1 MSRKILKIIIVLGV
15 LAAAA
20 FFLPGFI
27 KENNSD
33 MEKTSE
39 FVKPFYGDIKV
50 AVSTTGVVEPQNRLE
65 IKPPIAGRVDE
76 ILVEEGQSVKTGDI
90 LALMSSTER
99 AALLDSARL
108 KGETEMEYW
117 QEVYKAAP
125 LIAPIDGKVI
135 VRSVEPGQTVTTG
148 DAVIVLSDRLIVQ
161 ADVDETD
168 VGKINLGQKAVVS
181 LDAYP
186 EIKVNAVV
194 DHISYE
200 SKVVNNVT
208 IYEVDI
214 LPESIP
220 EVFRSGMSANVDV
233 IVAERK
239 NVMLI
244 PAEAVTAEGS
254 RKTVT
259 VKNEKTGEIKTTDIS
274 AGLSDSENIEVLSG
288 LKEDDTV
295 LVKNGSYRPPQK
307 KSVSS
312 PFMPPGRKGKK

>member
-1 MSRKILKIIIVLGV
+1 MSRKIFKVIIVLAI

-20 FFLPGFI
+20 LVLPGLI
-27 KENNSD
+27 NENGSD
-33 MEKTSE
+33 GEKTSE
-39 FVKPFYGDIKV
+39 FIRPFYGDIKV

-76 ILVEEGQSVKTGDI
+76 IMVEEGQSVRTGDI

-108 KGETEMEYW
+108 KGEKEMEYW

-125 LIAPIDGKVI
+125 LIAPIDGRVI

-168 VGKINLGQKAVVS
+168 VGKIKLRQKAIVS

-186 EIKVNAVV
+186 EIRIDAVV

-233 IVAERK
+233 IINERK
-239 NVMLI
+239 DVMLI
-244 PAEAVTAEGS
+244 PCEAVTDGNS
-254 RKTVT
+254 GKTVKIKDT
-259 VKNEKTGEIKTTDIS
+259 ETGGIKTVNIS
-274 AGLSDSENIEVLSG
+274 TGLTDSENIEVLSG
-288 LKEDDTV
+288 LREDDMV
-295 LVKNGSYRPPQK
+295 LVKNGSYQPPQK

-312 PFMPPGRKGKK
+312 PFMPPGRKGK

>member
-1 MSRKILKIIIVLGV
+1 MSRKILKIIIVIGV
-15 LAAAA
+15 LAGAAL
-20 FFLPGFI
+20 FLPGFI
-27 KENNSD
+27 KENNSNMD
-33 MEKTSE
+33 KTSE
-39 FVKPFYGDIKV
+39 FIKPFYGDIKV
-50 AVSTTGVVEPQNRLE
+50 LVSTTGVVEPQNRLE

-76 ILVEEGQSVKTGDI
+76 IMVEEGQSVKTGDI

-99 AALLDSARL
+99 AVLLDSARL
-108 KGETEMEYW
+108 KGETEIEYW

-125 LIAPIDGKVI
+125 LIAPIDGEVI

-148 DAVIVLSDRLIVQ
+148 DAVIVLSDRLIIQ

-168 VGKINLGQKAVVS
+168 VGKIKPGQKAVVS

-220 EVFRSGMSANVDV
+220 DVFRSGMSANVDV
-233 IVAERK
+233 IVTERK
-239 NVMLI
+239 NVLLI
-244 PAEAVTAEGS
+244 PAEAVTAEDS

-274 AGLSDSENIEVLSG
+274 AGLSDSENMEVLSG

-312 PFMPPGRKGKK
+312 PFMPPGRTGKK